1 MIGNG
6 NVVICDEKEKTRM
19 DTKRNR
25 RDMIKNET
33 EPIGAEA
40 NRLEKE
46 PNRFETCRTEME
58 KTLRR

>member
-1 MIGNG
+1 
-6 NVVICDEKEKTRM
+6 M
-19 DTKRNR
+19 DTKRKGM
-25 RDMIKNET
+25 DMNENET

-46 PNRFETCRTEME
+46 PNRFVTCRTEME